1 MSLYLESNMFDLQ
14 FTNFGT
20 TMAKL
25 RSILMPVAILLGI
38 LLPQAHVLSP
48 ALPFMIGLMMFLT
61 FVGKVPPQQH
71 GYTFKIEVK
80 AFLASLVMLAV
91 LWGVVE
97 FFQLPREVLLGG
109 AIICLCPPANAAPAM
124 AKVLGGNPVL
134 ALKIFLSGNIIA
146 CFSIPLIYGYLTGT
160 DASFT
165 EVVWKIFN
173 SIQPIISIPL
183 AVALGIRSFYPEL
196 ADKAARFQK
205 YTLLVWTLSVFVIL
219 AKASFDIR
227 EMGFV
232 ELWNSGKLPML
243 ALVSLILCLVQFVV
257 GWFSDK
263 KHPIE
268 SSQSMGQKNTTLVIW
283 ISSLYAGPVAAIAP
297 TCYVIW
303 QNLVL
308 SWMSGKKR
316 RSDG

>member
-1 MSLYLESNMFDLQ
+1 
-14 FTNFGT
+14 
-20 TMAKL
+20 
-25 RSILMPVAILLGI
+25 MPVAILLGI

-48 ALPFMIGLMMFLT
+48 ALPFMIGLMMFLS

-91 LWGVVE
+91 LWGIVE

-134 ALKIFLSGNIIA
+134 ALKIFLSGNVIA
-146 CFSIPLIYGYLTGT
+146 CFSIPLIYGYLTGA
-160 DASFT
+160 DASFA
-165 EVVWKIFN
+165 EVAMKIFN

-183 AVALGIRSFYPEL
+183 AIALGLRAFYPEL
-196 ADKAARFQK
+196 ADKAVRFQK
-205 YTLLVWTLSVFVIL
+205 YTLLVWTISVFLIL
-219 AKASFDIR
+219 AKASYDIR
-227 EMGFV
+227 EMGFA
-232 ELWNSGKLPML
+232 ELWNSGKLSML
-243 ALVSLILCLVQFVV
+243 ALVALILCIVQFTV

-308 SWMSGKKR
+308 SWMCGRKKKK
-316 RSDG
+316 

>member
-1 MSLYLESNMFDLQ
+1 M
-14 FTNFGT
+14 
-20 TMAKL
+20 

-48 ALPFMIGLMMFLT
+48 ALPFMIGLMMFLS

-97 FFQLPREVLLGG
+97 FFKLPREVLLGG

-146 CFSIPLIYGYLTGT
+146 CFSIPLIYGYLTGA
-160 DASFT
+160 DASFA
-165 EVVWKIFN
+165 EVAMKIFN

-183 AVALGIRSFYPEL
+183 AIALGLRAFYPEL
-196 ADKAARFQK
+196 ADKAVRFQK
-205 YTLLVWTLSVFVIL
+205 YTLLVWTISVFLIL
-219 AKASFDIR
+219 AKASYDIR
-227 EMGFV
+227 EMRFA
-232 ELWNSGKLPML
+232 ELWNSGKLSML
-243 ALVSLILCLVQFVV
+243 ALVALILCIVQFTV

-308 SWMSGKKR
+308 SWMCGRKKKK
-316 RSDG
+316 

>member
-1 MSLYLESNMFDLQ
+1 
-14 FTNFGT
+14 
-20 TMAKL
+20 
-25 RSILMPVAILLGI
+25 MPVAILLGI

-48 ALPFMIGLMMFLT
+48 ALPFMIGLMMFLS

-91 LWGVVE
+91 LWCIVE

-134 ALKIFLSGNIIA
+134 ALKIFLSGNVIA
-146 CFSIPLIYGYLTGT
+146 CFSIPLIYGYLTGA
-160 DASFT
+160 DASFA
-165 EVVWKIFN
+165 EVAMKIFN

-183 AVALGIRSFYPEL
+183 AIALGLRAFYPEL
-196 ADKAARFQK
+196 ADKAVRFQK
-205 YTLLVWTLSVFVIL
+205 YTLLVWTISVFLIL
-219 AKASFDIR
+219 AKASYDIR
-227 EMGFV
+227 EMGFA
-232 ELWNSGKLPML
+232 ELWNSGKLSML
-243 ALVSLILCLVQFVV
+243 ALVALILCIVQFTV

-308 SWMSGKKR
+308 SWMCGRKKKK
-316 RSDG
+316 

>member
-1 MSLYLESNMFDLQ
+1 
-14 FTNFGT
+14 
-20 TMAKL
+20 
-25 RSILMPVAILLGI
+25 MPVAILLGI

-48 ALPFMIGLMMFLT
+48 ALPFMIGLMMFLS

-146 CFSIPLIYGYLTGT
+146 CFSIPLIYGFLTGA

-165 EVVWKIFN
+165 EVAMKIFN

-183 AVALGIRSFYPEL
+183 AIALGLRAFYPEL
-196 ADKAARFQK
+196 ADKAVRFQK
-205 YTLLVWTLSVFVIL
+205 YTLLVWTISVFLIL
-219 AKASFDIR
+219 AKASYDIR
-227 EMGFV
+227 EMGFA
-232 ELWNSGKLPML
+232 ELWNSGKLSML
-243 ALVSLILCLVQFVV
+243 ALVALILCIVQFTV

-308 SWMSGKKR
+308 SWMCGRKKKK
-316 RSDG
+316 

>member
-1 MSLYLESNMFDLQ
+1 
-14 FTNFGT
+14 
-20 TMAKL
+20 
-25 RSILMPVAILLGI
+25 MPVAILLGI

-48 ALPFMIGLMMFLT
+48 ALPFMIGLMMFLS

-160 DASFT
+160 DASFA
-165 EVVWKIFN
+165 EVAWKIFN

-183 AVALGIRSFYPEL
+183 AIALGLRAFYPEL
-196 ADKAARFQK
+196 ADKAVRFQK
-205 YTLLVWTLSVFVIL
+205 YTLLVWTISVFLIL
-219 AKASFDIR
+219 AKASYDIR
-227 EMGFV
+227 EMGFA
-232 ELWNSGKLPML
+232 ELWNSGKLSML
-243 ALVSLILCLVQFVV
+243 ALVALILCIVQFTV

-308 SWMSGKKR
+308 SWMCGRKKKK
-316 RSDG
+316 

>member
-1 MSLYLESNMFDLQ
+1 
-14 FTNFGT
+14 
-20 TMAKL
+20 
-25 RSILMPVAILLGI
+25 MPVAILLGI

-48 ALPFMIGLMMFLT
+48 ALPFMIGLMMFLS

-91 LWGVVE
+91 LWCIVE

-146 CFSIPLIYGYLTGT
+146 CFSIPLIYGYLTGA
-160 DASFT
+160 DASFA
-165 EVVWKIFN
+165 EVAMKIFN

-183 AVALGIRSFYPEL
+183 AIALGLRAFYPEL
-196 ADKAARFQK
+196 ADKAVRFQK
-205 YTLLVWTLSVFVIL
+205 YTLLVWTISVFLIL
-219 AKASFDIR
+219 AKASYDIR
-227 EMGFV
+227 EMGFA
-232 ELWNSGKLPML
+232 ELWNSGKLSML
-243 ALVSLILCLVQFVV
+243 ALVALILCIVQFTV

-308 SWMSGKKR
+308 SWMCGRKKKK
-316 RSDG
+316 

>member
-1 MSLYLESNMFDLQ
+1 
-14 FTNFGT
+14 
-20 TMAKL
+20 
-25 RSILMPVAILLGI
+25 MPVAILLGI

-48 ALPFMIGLMMFLT
+48 ALPFLIGLMMFLT

-80 AFLASLVMLAV
+80 AFVASLVMLAI

-134 ALKIFLSGNIIA
+134 ALKIFLSGNVIA

-165 EVVWKIFN
+165 DVAMRIFN

-183 AVALGIRSFYPEL
+183 AIALGLRSFYPEL

-205 YTLLVWTLSVFVIL
+205 YTLIVWTISVFAIL
-219 AKASFDIR
+219 AKASYDIR
-227 EMGFV
+227 EMGFA

-243 ALVSLILCLVQFVV
+243 ALVALILCIVQFTV

-308 SWMSGKKR
+308 SWMSGKKKAK
-316 RSDG
+316 

>member
-1 MSLYLESNMFDLQ
+1 
-14 FTNFGT
+14 
-20 TMAKL
+20 
-25 RSILMPVAILLGI
+25 MPVAILLGI

-48 ALPFMIGLMMFLT
+48 ALPFMIGLMMFLS

-80 AFLASLVMLAV
+80 AFLASLEMLAV

-134 ALKIFLSGNIIA
+134 ALKIFLSGNVIA
-146 CFSIPLIYGYLTGT
+146 CFSIPLIYGYLTGA

-165 EVVWKIFN
+165 EVAMKIFN

-183 AVALGIRSFYPEL
+183 AIALGLRAFYPEL
-196 ADKAARFQK
+196 ADKAVRFQK
-205 YTLLVWTLSVFVIL
+205 YTLLVWTISVFLIL
-219 AKASFDIR
+219 AKASYDIR
-227 EMGFV
+227 EMGFA
-232 ELWNSGKLPML
+232 ELWNSGKLSML
-243 ALVSLILCLVQFVV
+243 ALVALILCIVQFTV

-308 SWMSGKKR
+308 SWMCGRKKKK
-316 RSDG
+316 

>member
-1 MSLYLESNMFDLQ
+1 
-14 FTNFGT
+14 
-20 TMAKL
+20 
-25 RSILMPVAILLGI
+25 MPVAILLGI

-48 ALPFMIGLMMFLT
+48 ALPFMIGLMMFLS

-91 LWGVVE
+91 LWSVVE

-146 CFSIPLIYGYLTGT
+146 CFSIPLIYGYLTGA
-160 DASFT
+160 DASFA
-165 EVVWKIFN
+165 EVAMKIFN

-183 AVALGIRSFYPEL
+183 AIALGLRAFYPEL
-196 ADKAARFQK
+196 ADKAVRFQK
-205 YTLLVWTLSVFVIL
+205 YTLLVWTISVFLIL
-219 AKASFDIR
+219 AKASYDIR
-227 EMGFV
+227 EMGFA
-232 ELWNSGKLPML
+232 ELWNSGKLSML
-243 ALVSLILCLVQFVV
+243 ALVALILCIVQFTV

-308 SWMSGKKR
+308 SWMCGRKKKK
-316 RSDG
+316 

>member
-1 MSLYLESNMFDLQ
+1 
-14 FTNFGT
+14 
-20 TMAKL
+20 MAKL

-48 ALPFMIGLMMFLT
+48 ALPFMIGLMMFLS

-146 CFSIPLIYGYLTGT
+146 CFSIPLIYGYLTGA
-160 DASFT
+160 DASFA
-165 EVVWKIFN
+165 EVAMKIFN

-183 AVALGIRSFYPEL
+183 AIALGLRAFYPEL
-196 ADKAARFQK
+196 ADKAVRFQK
-205 YTLLVWTLSVFVIL
+205 YTLLVWTISVFLIL
-219 AKASFDIR
+219 AKASYDIR
-227 EMGFV
+227 EMGFA
-232 ELWNSGKLPML
+232 ELWNSGKLSML
-243 ALVSLILCLVQFVV
+243 ALVALILCIVQFTV

-308 SWMSGKKR
+308 SWMCGRKKKK
-316 RSDG
+316 

>member
-1 MSLYLESNMFDLQ
+1 
-14 FTNFGT
+14 
-20 TMAKL
+20 
-25 RSILMPVAILLGI
+25 MPVAILLGI

-48 ALPFMIGLMMFLT
+48 ALPFMIGLMMFLS

-97 FFQLPREVLLGG
+97 FFKLPREVLLGG

-146 CFSIPLIYGYLTGT
+146 CFSIPLIYGYLTGA
-160 DASFT
+160 DASFA
-165 EVVWKIFN
+165 EVAMKIFN

-183 AVALGIRSFYPEL
+183 AIALGLRAFYPEL
-196 ADKAARFQK
+196 ADKAVRFQK
-205 YTLLVWTLSVFVIL
+205 YTLLVWTISVFLIL
-219 AKASFDIR
+219 AKASYDIR
-227 EMGFV
+227 EMRFA
-232 ELWNSGKLPML
+232 ELWNSGKLSML
-243 ALVSLILCLVQFVV
+243 ALVALILCIVQFTV

-308 SWMSGKKR
+308 SWMCGRKKKK
-316 RSDG
+316 

>member
-1 MSLYLESNMFDLQ
+1 
-14 FTNFGT
+14 
-20 TMAKL
+20 
-25 RSILMPVAILLGI
+25 MPVAILLGI

-48 ALPFMIGLMMFLT
+48 ALPFMIGLMMFLS

-134 ALKIFLSGNIIA
+134 ALKIFLSGNVIA
-146 CFSIPLIYGYLTGT
+146 CFSIPLIYGYLTGA

-165 EVVWKIFN
+165 EVAMKIFN

-183 AVALGIRSFYPEL
+183 AIALGLRAFYPEL
-196 ADKAARFQK
+196 ADKAVRFQK
-205 YTLLVWTLSVFVIL
+205 YTLLVWTISVFLIL
-219 AKASFDIR
+219 AKASYDIR
-227 EMGFV
+227 EMGFA
-232 ELWNSGKLPML
+232 ELWNSGKLSML
-243 ALVSLILCLVQFVV
+243 ALVALILCIVQFTV

-283 ISSLYAGPVAAIAP
+283 ISSLYAGLVAAIAP

-308 SWMSGKKR
+308 SWMCGRKKKK
-316 RSDG
+316 

>member
-1 MSLYLESNMFDLQ
+1 
-14 FTNFGT
+14 
-20 TMAKL
+20 
-25 RSILMPVAILLGI
+25 MPVAILLGI

-48 ALPFMIGLMMFLT
+48 ALPFMIGLMMFLS

-91 LWGVVE
+91 LWGIVE

-146 CFSIPLIYGYLTGT
+146 CFSIPLIYGYLTGA
-160 DASFT
+160 DASFA
-165 EVVWKIFN
+165 EVAMKIFN

-183 AVALGIRSFYPEL
+183 AIALGLRAFYPEL
-196 ADKAARFQK
+196 ADKAVRFQK
-205 YTLLVWTLSVFVIL
+205 YTLLVWTISVFLIL
-219 AKASFDIR
+219 AKASYDIR
-227 EMGFV
+227 EMGFA
-232 ELWNSGKLPML
+232 ELWNSGKLSML
-243 ALVSLILCLVQFVV
+243 ALVALILCIVQFTV

-308 SWMSGKKR
+308 SWMCGRKKKK
-316 RSDG
+316 

>member
-146 CFSIPLIYGYLTGT
+146 CFSIPLIYGFLTGT

-165 EVVWKIFN
+165 EVAWKIFN

-183 AVALGIRSFYPEL
+183 AIALGIRSFYPEL

-308 SWMSGKKR
+308 SWMSGKKKAK
-316 RSDG
+316 

>member
-1 MSLYLESNMFDLQ
+1 
-14 FTNFGT
+14 
-20 TMAKL
+20 
-25 RSILMPVAILLGI
+25 MPVAILLGI

-48 ALPFMIGLMMFLT
+48 ALPFMIGLMMFLS

-91 LWGVVE
+91 LWGIVE
-97 FFQLPREVLLGG
+97 FFQLPREVLLDG
-109 AIICLCPPANAAPAM
+109 AIICLCQPAKAAPAM
-124 AKVLGGNPVL
+124 AKVLGGNAVL
-134 ALKIFLSGNIIA
+134 ALKIFLSGNVIA
-146 CFSIPLIYGYLTGT
+146 CFSIPLIYGYLTGA
-160 DASFT
+160 DASFA
-165 EVVWKIFN
+165 EVAMKIFN

-183 AVALGIRSFYPEL
+183 AIALGLRAFYPEL
-196 ADKAARFQK
+196 ADKAVRFQK
-205 YTLLVWTLSVFVIL
+205 YTLLVWTISVFLIL
-219 AKASFDIR
+219 AKASYDIR
-227 EMGFV
+227 EMGFA
-232 ELWNSGKLPML
+232 ELWNSGKLSML
-243 ALVSLILCLVQFVV
+243 ALVALILCIVQFTV

-308 SWMSGKKR
+308 SWMCGRKKKK
-316 RSDG
+316 

>member
-109 AIICLCPPANAAPAM
+109 AIICLPMRRLPWRKCS
-124 AKVLGGNPVL
+124 V
-134 ALKIFLSGNIIA
+134 
-146 CFSIPLIYGYLTGT
+146 
-160 DASFT
+160 
-165 EVVWKIFN
+165 E
-173 SIQPIISIPL
+173 
-183 AVALGIRSFYPEL
+183 IRCSRL
-196 ADKAARFQK
+196 RF
-205 YTLLVWTLSVFVIL
+205 F
-219 AKASFDIR
+219 
-227 EMGFV
+227 
-232 ELWNSGKLPML
+232 
-243 ALVSLILCLVQFVV
+243 
-257 GWFSDK
+257 
-263 KHPIE
+263 
-268 SSQSMGQKNTTLVIW
+268 
-283 ISSLYAGPVAAIAP
+283 
-297 TCYVIW
+297 
-303 QNLVL
+303 
-308 SWMSGKKR
+308 
-316 RSDG
+316 

>member
-1 MSLYLESNMFDLQ
+1 
-14 FTNFGT
+14 
-20 TMAKL
+20 
-25 RSILMPVAILLGI
+25 MPVAILLGI

-48 ALPFMIGLMMFLT
+48 ALPFMIGLMMFLS

-80 AFLASLVMLAV
+80 AFLASLGMLAV

-97 FFQLPREVLLGG
+97 FFKLPREVLLGG

-146 CFSIPLIYGYLTGT
+146 CFSIPLIYGYLTGA

-165 EVVWKIFN
+165 EVAMKIFN

-183 AVALGIRSFYPEL
+183 AIALGLRAFYPEL
-196 ADKAARFQK
+196 ADKAVRFQK
-205 YTLLVWTLSVFVIL
+205 YTLLVWTISVFLIL
-219 AKASFDIR
+219 AKASYDIR
-227 EMGFV
+227 EMGFA
-232 ELWNSGKLPML
+232 ELWNSGKLSML
-243 ALVSLILCLVQFVV
+243 ALVALILCIVQFTV

-308 SWMSGKKR
+308 SWMCGRKKKK
-316 RSDG
+316 

>member
-1 MSLYLESNMFDLQ
+1 
-14 FTNFGT
+14 
-20 TMAKL
+20 
-25 RSILMPVAILLGI
+25 MPVAILLGI

-48 ALPFMIGLMMFLT
+48 ALPFMIGLMMFLS

-97 FFQLPREVLLGG
+97 FFKLPREVLLGG

-146 CFSIPLIYGYLTGT
+146 CFSIPLIYGYLTGA

-165 EVVWKIFN
+165 EVAMKIFN

-183 AVALGIRSFYPEL
+183 AIALGLRAFYPEL
-196 ADKAARFQK
+196 ADKAVRFQK
-205 YTLLVWTLSVFVIL
+205 YTLLVWTISVFLIL
-219 AKASFDIR
+219 AKASYDIR
-227 EMGFV
+227 EMGFA
-232 ELWNSGKLPML
+232 ELWNSGKLSML
-243 ALVSLILCLVQFVV
+243 ALVALILCIVQFTV

-308 SWMSGKKR
+308 SWMCGRKKKK
-316 RSDG
+316 

>member
-1 MSLYLESNMFDLQ
+1 
-14 FTNFGT
+14 
-20 TMAKL
+20 
-25 RSILMPVAILLGI
+25 MPVAILLGI

-48 ALPFMIGLMMFLT
+48 ALPFMIGLMMFLS

-134 ALKIFLSGNIIA
+134 ALKIFLSGNVIA
-146 CFSIPLIYGYLTGT
+146 CFSIPLIYGYLTGA

-165 EVVWKIFN
+165 EVAMKIFN

-183 AVALGIRSFYPEL
+183 AIALGLRAFYPEL
-196 ADKAARFQK
+196 ADKAVRFQK
-205 YTLLVWTLSVFVIL
+205 YTLLVWTISVFLIL
-219 AKASFDIR
+219 AKASYDIR
-227 EMGFV
+227 EMGFA
-232 ELWNSGKLPML
+232 ELWNSGKLSML
-243 ALVSLILCLVQFVV
+243 ALFALILCIVQFTV

-308 SWMSGKKR
+308 SWMCGRKKKK
-316 RSDG
+316 